1 MLTIHHLG
9 VSQSDRIVW
18 LMEELGLP
26 YELKWYDRGPD
37 GLLPPE
43 YLALHP
49 AATAP
54 VIADGERVLAESA
67 AIVEYI
73 SHRYG
78 GGRLSVAP
86 DRPNYPDYLYWM
98 HFNNNVQG
106 LFFAKLAA
114 GAQSGASAEP
124 GARIHPAARGRLLPV
139 SGAAARRVRLPG
151 RSGVHVRRHHG
162 DVQPDVAVALRRPHD
177 RRPAER
183 AGVRRAHHE
192 AAGVREGDG
201 DRGAGGEAAGHV
213 GLGPISEIARAG
225 EVAWRDPARAGG
237 G

>member
-1 MLTIHHLG
+1 MITIHHLG

-26 YELKWYDRGPD
+26 YQLKWYDRGPD
-37 GLLPPE
+37 GLMPPE

-54 VIADGERVLAESA
+54 VITDGDRVIAESA
-67 AIVEYI
+67 AICEYV

-86 DRPNYPDYLYWM
+86 DQPNYADYVYWM

-114 GAQSGASAEP
+114 GAQSG
-124 GARIHPAARGRLLPV
+124 GAANPVLGFIKRREDGYHRFLNQRLGESPYLAGPEFTLADIMVTFNLTSLSRFGGRPIDDLPNVLGYVERITKRPAYAKAMEIAGPAAKR
-139 SGAAARRVRLPG
+139 GAA
-151 RSGVHVRRHHG
+151 
-162 DVQPDVAVALRRPHD
+162 
-177 RRPAER
+177 
-183 AGVRRAHHE
+183 
-192 AAGVREGDG
+192 
-201 DRGAGGEAAGHV
+201 
-213 GLGPISEIARAG
+213 
-225 EVAWRDPARAGG
+225 
-237 G
+237 